1 MDLKTSNESWIIL
14 AFNNPQFAL
23 ASFHDMS
30 RQQGVEAWG
39 PARSQVQPAKAST
52 DCSLGF
58 AFVSWKIGRA
68 VWNLTTSDL
77 LHWFQ
82 QDPDICF
89 LFFFFS
95 CCWIEDAENGSWF
108 TSDQMDLAEW
118 FNSSHAAGCRKIL
131 SHFTERMFLLSFLVI
146 TYLHELAQLG
156 GVRRE
161 LCGTI
166 CLHIIPLILRPDYKD
181 QKGILCVYL
190 QRTWG
195 HCHFN
200 PNCKLVTGVNEEKSM
215 HSFWPRS
222 TFHIQNAIIPTSSSL
237 NYWSVA
243 LCAVSRDVQQVF
255 SDWLMDHISWLNVS

>member
-1 MDLKTSNESWIIL
+1 M
-14 AFNNPQFAL
+14 
-23 ASFHDMS
+23 
-30 RQQGVEAWG
+30 
-39 PARSQVQPAKAST
+39 
-52 DCSLGF
+52 
-58 AFVSWKIGRA
+58 FV
-68 VWNLTTSDL
+68 
-77 LHWFQ
+77 
-82 QDPDICF
+82 
-89 LFFFFS
+89 FFFS

-190 QRTWG
+190 QITWG

-215 HSFWPRS
+215 HSFWPWS